1 MNIKSLLIGSAAALV
16 AVSGARAA
24 DAVVVA
30 EPEPAEY
37 VRVCDVYGA
46 GFYYIPG
53 TETCLR
59 VGGFMR
65 YDINMGNEF
74 EIFLPSLPAAPVAG
88 RGDSDYGWQ
97 KTAMFSIQLDARTE
111 TELGTLRAFLDARL
125 VHGSTV
131 SLDKAYLSLG
141 GLTIGRASTAFDY
154 DFGGEQDI
162 LKINGTQNVVQY
174 TFKGG
179 NGFSATISL
188 DDDGDVISG
197 AGAYETTTVF
207 APPFVPK
214 TIENSGADFIPNV
227 SANVQYVSG
236 PLALGIYGA
245 YDNDTEEGIVKLMG
259 SYAFSDADKL
269 SLGGYYASGPTY
281 VMSRADIADWVNAI
295 PTAGVYRSGLALQG
309 TWSLQGEY
317 KHTFNEKLAASLG
330 VVYINDVGFASDY
343 TDDDLNFWRVGT
355 TIDYKPVPGFLI
367 KTSLNYNKFTG
378 DVADITVNGD
388 DFDAGFFSGM
398 VRFQRD
404 F

>member
-65 YDINMGNEF
+65 YQVDMGNEF
-74 EIFLPSLPAAPVAG
+74 EFGPGG
-88 RGDSDYGWQ
+88 RGESDYGWQ
-97 KTAMFSIQLDARTE
+97 KQAIFSVQLDARTE

-125 VHGSTV
+125 QHGTTV

-141 GLTIGRASTAFDY
+141 GLTIGRASNAFDF
-154 DFGGEQDI
+154 DFGGEQDF
-162 LKINGTQNVVQY
+162 LGDGTFNVVQY
-174 TFKGG
+174 TFNAG

-197 AGAYETTTVF
+197 PNAFDDGIDNSF
-207 APPFVPK
+207 
-214 TIENSGADFIPNV
+214 SGADFVPNV
-227 SANVQYVSG
+227 SANVQYAAG
-236 PLALGIYGA
+236 PLALGLYGA
-245 YDNDTEEGIVKLMG
+245 YDNDTEEGTVKFLG
-259 SYAFSDADKL
+259 AYSFSDADKL
-269 SLGGYYASGPTY
+269 SIGAYWTSGPVY
-281 VMSRADIADWVNAI
+281 VFGGEATSV
-295 PTAGVYRSGLALQG
+295 GGLFYRNSLPIWGE
-309 TWSLQGEY
+309 WSIQGEY

-330 VVYINDVGFASDY
+330 VVYINNFE
-343 TDDDLNFWRVGT
+343 DLDADIDFWRVGT
-355 TIDYKPVPGFLI
+355 TIDYTVVPGFLI
-367 KTSLNYNKFTG
+367 KTNLNYNKFTG
-378 DVADITVNGD
+378 DDTAA
-388 DFDAGFFSGM
+388 FDAGGDNFDDGFFSGF

>member
-1 MNIKSLLIGSAAALV
+1 
-16 AVSGARAA
+16 
-24 DAVVVA
+24 
-30 EPEPAEY
+30 
-37 VRVCDVYGA
+37 
-46 GFYYIPG
+46 
-53 TETCLR
+53 
-59 VGGFMR
+59 
-65 YDINMGNEF
+65 DINIGNEF
-74 EIFLPSLPAAPVAG
+74 ETFVPLGA
-88 RGDSDYGWQ
+88 SDYGWQ
-97 KTAMFSIQLDARTE
+97 KTAMFSVQLDARTE

-125 VHGSTV
+125 VHGSLV

-154 DFGGEQDI
+154 DFGGEQDV

-197 AGAYETTTVF
+197 AGAYDDGIDN
-207 APPFVPK
+207 A
-214 TIENSGADFIPNV
+214 ISGADFIPNV
-227 SANVQYVSG
+227 SANVQYASG
-236 PLALGIYGA
+236 PIALGVYGA
-245 YDNDTEEGIVKLMG
+245 YDNDTEEGIIKVLG

-269 SLGGYYASGPTY
+269 SLGGYWASGATY
-281 VMSRADIADWVNAI
+281 VMSRTDFSGY
-295 PTAGVYRSGLALQG
+295 TGFRSSLALQG
-309 TWSLQGEY
+309 SWSLQGEY

-330 VVYINDVGFASDY
+330 VVYINNVGFA
-343 TDDDLNFWRVGT
+343 DDIVADADFNFWRVGT

-378 DVADITVNGD
+378 DDADFAVGND
-388 DFDAGFFSGM
+388 NFNDGFFSGL